1 MSVNTFV
8 ANRQVLRAEMA
19 DEDNRLAPLTAG
31 FVILGLSVLG
41 WLPLL
46 LPIIALGH
54 R

>member
-8 ANRQVLRAEMA
+8 VNRQVLPAEIA
-19 DEDNRLAPLTAG
+19 AEDNRLAPLTAS

-41 WLPLL
+41 WLPVL
-46 LPIIALGH
+46 LPIIALSH